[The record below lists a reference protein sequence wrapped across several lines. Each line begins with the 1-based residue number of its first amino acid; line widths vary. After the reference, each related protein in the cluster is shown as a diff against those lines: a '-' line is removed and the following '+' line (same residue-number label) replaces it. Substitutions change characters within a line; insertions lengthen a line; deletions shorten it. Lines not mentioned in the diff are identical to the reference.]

1 MSIKNEEQMKKLGI
15 KIQLTKK
22 GLRNLSL
29 ILDNGCPFKVVMD
42 EIKPINCNMDD
53 IWTCYKCWYYWL
65 YHHAEIIKED
75 EQNVSA
81 NG

>member
-1 MSIKNEEQMKKLGI
+1 MSIKNDEQMKKVGI

-22 GLRNLSL
+22 GLRNLSS
-29 ILDNGCPFKVVMD
+29 ILVNGCPFKVVMD

-53 IWTCYKCWYYWL
+53 VWTCYRCWYYWL
-65 YHHAEIIKED
+65 YRHAEIIKED
-75 EQNVSA
+75 EENVST